1 MNVEVTPLPGIG
13 VRKDFP
19 LHRARRRIGVIDHR
33 DGTIDLIVSKPG
45 HPDVTEQISL
55 SAQEAAVLANLL
67 GAPQLV
73 AQLREEHRELG
84 GVTTRQLSIRSHSA
98 YDGRPLG
105 DTQMRTRTKTSIVA
119 VMRAGQAIPSPGP
132 DFLLTA
138 GDVLVVVG
146 TEDGLAVAA
155 GILAAG

>member
-19 LHRARRRIGVIDHR
+19 LDRARRRIGVIDHR
-33 DGTIDLIVSKPG
+33 DGTIDLIVSRPR

-73 AQLREEHRELG
+73 SRLAEQPEVG
-84 GVTTRQLSIRSHSA
+84 AVSTRQLSITAGST

-105 DTQMRTRTKTSIVA
+105 DTQMRTRTTASIVA
-119 VMRAGQAIPSPGP
+119 VMRAGQAIPAPGP
-132 DFLLTA
+132 DFTMTA

-146 TEDGLAVAA
+146 TENGLAAA
-155 GILAAG
+155 ARILLHG